1 MVIMIDIMM
10 MVDFVIVWVFEDMMV
25 DFGIDWVIEDMM
37 MDFFGID

>member
-10 MVDFVIVWVFEDMMV
+10 MVDFVIVGVFEDMMV